1 MIIKVVKNDLRLNG
15 IDEIVYEISINDA
28 TLIQK
33 GIAGSVEFTTEQKA
47 VADANGDGEVNI
59 SDVTV
64 IQKFAAGLIET
75 I

>member
-1 MIIKVVKNDLRLNG
+1 MK
-15 IDEIVYEISINDA
+15 
-28 TLIQK
+28 
-33 GIAGSVEFTTEQKA
+33 FTPGQKA